1 MKVVNKK
8 RFIMASIGL
17 AVIALLV
24 VFIIGFNVYKY
35 LTKSVD
41 EKQLQESQISQE
53 EVESK
58 ADVSPVKDESQTEEI
73 VPVKEEALKQS
84 GIFEVGSINQVVNK
98 DYPLTADYVPDD
110 LVWMDLPGTRDTQMR
125 AEAAAALA
133 KLFKAAQDQGIELYC
148 CSGYRSYGLQDEL
161 YQYHVETLGKEEAD
175 LVSAKPGTSEHQTGL
190 VMDVTS
196 ESVGF
201 DLLESFGQTKEG
213 AFVRDHAHEYG
224 FIIRYPQGKTSS
236 TGYSYEPWHIRYLGV
251 ELASD
256 IKNSGKTLEEYYG
269 L

>member
-1 MKVVNKK
+1 MKIVNKK
-8 RFIMASIGL
+8 RFIISSIGL
-17 AVIALLV
+17 AFITLLV
-24 VFIIGFNVYKY
+24 VFIIVFNVYQSFS
-35 LTKSVD
+35 KSFD
-41 EKQLQESQISQE
+41 ENQGQQTQISQKE
-53 EVESK
+53 EVIPD
-58 ADVSPVKDESQTEEI
+58 AR
-73 VPVKEEALKQS
+73 PVKEESGFVKAEKS
-84 GIFEVGSINQVVNK
+84 ETETTSSAGIFEVGSINQVVNK
-98 DYPLTADYVPDD
+98 DYPLAADYVPND
-110 LVWMDLPGTRDTQMR
+110 LVWMDLAGTRDTQMR
-125 AEAAAALA
+125 AEAAAGLE
-133 KLFKAAQDQGIELYC
+133 KLFKAAQAQGIELYC

-161 YQYHVETLGKEEAD
+161 YQYHIETLGKEEAD

-251 ELASD
+251 ELARD
-256 IKNSGKTLEEYYG
+256 VKNSGKTLEEYYG